1 MPSRIKYMVVAMLV
15 VVAMVSAVVAV
26 AVATATATAILPGT
40 YGDSSLATNT
50 LAATTTNV
58 ADKKISD
65 PNYQNARIV
74 NVKDFGAHS
83 IDEPGYE
90 KYDSTAA
97 IQAAINS
104 MPTVAHTVVGKGTWA
119 IPKGKLVIPAGNW
132 NIPGGLTIPNTI
144 NLLCEGV
151 LNGDVVF
158 NSLAPKDYIYFAKI
172 EGLACNNLIIYPSY
186 QSKFIDIK
194 VKYQL
199 KLAGAN
205 ALGLLYNEF
214 DNISANSI
222 VLDVT
227 GGYINQN
234 NFNNVTAFGDGNTY
248 GLRLIGST
256 YECQNNVF
264 TNLDCSF
271 GKGIINDSEK
281 KQNNTIYGLYMES
294 GTGQTIA
301 GNWNVIAP
309 SLPYAGSGTPIQDTW
324 QNSLI
329 LSNGDRAGEH
339 ISMST
344 RNKALGGEWDLIQY
358 GNMACVHQPDGKGT
372 IGTDSTNP
380 AGTEMV
386 WGDTFSQGQTATIN
400 LGKFPAGY
408 MNAAILYKGS
418 IGAITTG
425 VTSDGTDAITGYDLV
440 GTSLGNGWNLLHIS
454 RSISTNNP
462 YSIVIHINAGSF
474 SLGGIVASSG
484 RIVGLPTASPTSKEI
499 VSVTQGTVSTGSE
512 LDITIPFTAHFTDAP
527 IFNYSIVDSG
537 AFNTN
542 NLVTHYLKSVSTS
555 SAVVHVKYTGPFSC
569 VVQGEATGNIK

>member
-1 MPSRIKYMVVAMLV
+1 MARKMRYVVA
-15 VVAMVSAVVAV
+15 AVV
-26 AVATATATAILPGT
+26 TATITIAAASSILPGVFL
-40 YGDSSLATNT
+40 DHTNVG
-50 LAATTTNV
+50 LAAKTAVVSRANFV
-58 ADKKISD
+58 EGNSSEPK
-65 PNYQNARIV
+65 NQNDSIV

-83 IDEPGYE
+83 TDEPGYE
-90 KYDSTAA
+90 KYDSTEA

-104 MPTVAHTVVGKGTWA
+104 MPTELVTVVGKGSWP
-119 IPKGKLVIPAGNW
+119 IPKGKVVIPVGNW
-132 NIPGGLTIPNTI
+132 NISGGLTITNTI

-158 NSLAPKDYIYFAKI
+158 NSPAPKDYIHFANI
-172 EGLACNNLIIYPSY
+172 EGLVCNNLLIYPSY
-186 QSKFIDIK
+186 QSKFTDVK

-214 DNISANSI
+214 NNIVANSI

-227 GGYINQN
+227 DGYINQN

-248 GLRLIGST
+248 GLQLTGPT

-264 TNLDCSF
+264 TNIDCSF
-271 GKGIINDSEK
+271 GKGIINDSGK
-281 KQNNTIYGLYMES
+281 NQNNTIYGLYLEG
-294 GTGQTIA
+294 GTGQKIG

-329 LSNGDRAGEH
+329 LANGDRAGEH
-339 ISMST
+339 VSMST

-358 GNMACVHQPDGKGT
+358 GNMACVYQPDGKGG
-372 IGTDSTNP
+372 IGTDETNP

-386 WGDTFSQGQTATIN
+386 WTDTFAQGQVASII

-408 MNAAILYKGS
+408 MNVAILYKGS

-425 VTSDGTDAITGYDLV
+425 VGGDGTDGMTGYDLV
-440 GTSLGNGWNLLHIS
+440 GTPLGNGWNLLRIS
-454 RSISTNNP
+454 RPVGTNHP
-462 YSIVIHINAGSF
+462 YAITLNINAGTF
-474 SLGGIVASSG
+474 SIGGILASAG
-484 RIVGLPTASPTSKEI
+484 RIVALPTASPTSKEI
-499 VSVTQGTVSTGSE
+499 VSVTQGTVDTGSE
-512 LDITIPFTAHFTDAP
+512 MDITIPFTAHFSYAP
-527 IFNYSIVDSG
+527 TFNYSIVDSG

-542 NLVTHYLKSVSTS
+542 NLVTHYLKSVSTT

-569 VVQGEATGNIK
+569 IVQGEATGNVK

>member
-1 MPSRIKYMVVAMLV
+1 MPSKIRYVVAA
-15 VVAMVSAVVAV
+15 VAAVVAAAAIGLASPALPGALV
-26 AVATATATAILPGT
+26 DHANMSLAANTSAVATVDKTI
-40 YGDSSLATNT
+40 SETNDQK
-50 LAATTTNV
+50 A
-58 ADKKISD
+58 S
-65 PNYQNARIV
+65 IV

-104 MPTVAHTVVGKGTWA
+104 MPTETVTVVGKGTWA
-119 IPKGKLVIPAGNW
+119 VPKGKLVIPAGNW
-132 NIPGGLTIPNTI
+132 NIPGGLTIANTI

-158 NSLAPKDYIYFAKI
+158 NSLAPIDYIHFAKI

-186 QSKFIDIK
+186 QSKFIDVK

-222 VLDVT
+222 VFDVT

-248 GLRLIGST
+248 GLHLTGST

-271 GKGIINDSEK
+271 GKGIMNDSEK
-281 KQNNTIYGLYMES
+281 KQNNTIHGLYMEG

-301 GNWNVIAP
+301 GNWNVMAP
-309 SLPYAGSGTPIQDTW
+309 SLPYAGSGTPIHDTW

-344 RNKALGGEWDLIQY
+344 RNKALGGEWDVIQD
-358 GNMACVHQPDGKGT
+358 GKMACVYQPDGKGT
-372 IGTDSTNP
+372 IGTDPTNP

-386 WGDTFSQGQTATIN
+386 WADTFSQGQKASIN

-425 VTSDGTDAITGYDLV
+425 VTSDGTDIMTGYDLV
-440 GTSLGNGWNLLHIS
+440 GTPLGNGWNLLRIS
-454 RSISTNNP
+454 RPVSTNHP
-462 YSIVIHINAGSF
+462 YSIDITINAGTF
-474 SLGGIVASSG
+474 SIGGISASSG
-484 RIVGLPTASPTSKEI
+484 RIVALPTASPTSKEI
-499 VSVTQGTVSTGSE
+499 VSVTQGTVDTGSE
-512 LDITIPFTAHFTDAP
+512 LDITIPFKAHFTDAP
-527 IFNYSIVDSG
+527 TFNYSIVDSG